1 MLQNMRSGVRVFLMV
16 QPLLE
21 LLDFSAKFFF

>member
-1 MLQNMRSGVRVFLMV
+1 MLQDMRSSVRVFLMV